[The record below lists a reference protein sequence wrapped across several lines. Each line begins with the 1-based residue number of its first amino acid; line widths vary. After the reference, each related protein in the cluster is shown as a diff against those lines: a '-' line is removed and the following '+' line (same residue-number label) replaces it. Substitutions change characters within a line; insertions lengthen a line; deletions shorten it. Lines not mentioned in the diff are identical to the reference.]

1 METKI
6 MYNSKRIKYIL
17 SFLVLII
24 LLVLLDQF
32 TKSLAVQFLKDQE
45 SVVLIPGVLE
55 LEYLENTG
63 AAFGIL
69 LGKQWFF
76 YIITIIM
83 MFVLIFIYF
92 KMPMNKKYLP
102 GHAVLIFIIS
112 GAIGN
117 FIDRVVQQYVVDFI
131 YFSLIN
137 FPKFNFADIYITC
150 GCFVMFFLV
159 LFVYKDEDLQF
170 LSLKK

>member
-1 METKI
+1 M
-6 MYNSKRIKYIL
+6 NSNNKIKYV
-17 SFLVLII
+17 SYFLISII

-32 TKSLAVQFLKDQE
+32 TKYLAVEFLKNNE
-45 SVVLIPGVLE
+45 SFVLIPGILE

-69 LGKQWFF
+69 LGQQWFF
-76 YIITIIM
+76 YIITIVMI
-83 MFVLIFIYF
+83 FVMVFIYF

-102 GHAVLIFIIS
+102 GHIVLIFIIA

-137 FPKFNFADIYITC
+137 FPKFNFADIYITF

-159 LFVYKDEDLQF
+159 LFIYKDEDLQF
-170 LSLKK
+170 LSKKK